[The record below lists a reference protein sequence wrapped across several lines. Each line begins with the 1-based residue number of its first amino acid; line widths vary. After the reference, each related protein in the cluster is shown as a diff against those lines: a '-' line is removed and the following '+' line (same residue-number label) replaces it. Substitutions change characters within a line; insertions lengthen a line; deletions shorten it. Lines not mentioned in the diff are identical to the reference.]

1 MFLSPTDRNTNS
13 TVEVQTPNN
22 KSMETASKVEGGTS
36 KINLKDDVVD
46 GEKSA
51 MKPTAS
57 NSGAKV
63 EMKNELLSEAENQ
76 SIVTDK
82 EEARKESVASA
93 DKQKRRFSIS
103 LSREEIEADILATG
117 GSKRLRRSKKKRA
130 KYVQRILDN
139 LFPGLRLKSIM
150 IEDYRVS
157 DSP

>member
-1 MFLSPTDRNTNS
+1 MFLSPTDRNSNS
-13 TVEVQTPNN
+13 TVEVQTTNN
-22 KSMETASKVEGGTS
+22 KSMETASKVEG
-36 KINLKDDVVD
+36 
-46 GEKSA
+46 
-51 MKPTAS
+51 
-57 NSGAKV
+57 
-63 EMKNELLSEAENQ
+63 
-76 SIVTDK
+76 DK

-139 LFPGLRLKSIM
+139 LFPGLRLKSIT